1 MNRAQRRPFH
11 NILRKTSS
19 ERVISNA
26 INSPRRIDAMP
37 LEKGSSQAT
46 NSKNSATAGATFCLM
61 PSGHGED
68 DAPATRKKGR
78 GQSRHHDHG
87 GTGTG
92 RAGGYVEFLAAAL
105 NFERP

>member
-1 MNRAQRRPFH
+1 
-11 NILRKTSS
+11 
-19 ERVISNA
+19 
-26 INSPRRIDAMP
+26 MP

-68 DAPATRKKGR
+68 DRPATRKKGR

-92 RAGGYVEFLAAAL
+92 RAGGYLIFGD
-105 NFERP
+105 RPWNVSGVRSAYEART

>member
-1 MNRAQRRPFH
+1 
-11 NILRKTSS
+11 
-19 ERVISNA
+19 
-26 INSPRRIDAMP
+26 MP

-68 DAPATRKKGR
+68 DPPATRKKGR

-92 RAGGYVEFLAAAL
+92 RAVVISNFWQRPLTL
-105 NFERP
+105 NGHRIA